1 MPIDNPD
8 SGGLICGFL
17 LQSEGAATLANWD
30 YKLPDMPSGPVWL
43 HFNLADTRA
52 ANWLAQAQAL
62 PEDARELLLDQDNH
76 AACEKFNRGLA
87 LTIGDFHHDFNDDP
101 EGFGTLRLYIDQ
113 HCLISGRRHPLK
125 AVDQLRR
132 EMTHGLEIASTVD
145 LFSHLIHDL
154 GETFHG
160 VIKNLNDIVDDSED
174 EILAGRL
181 QDQGTE
187 LGRIRRLLARLR
199 RHISGNRQAMT
210 QALAAIEQWDSA
222 ADISHLRQAVERL
235 DGSAQDLELVQDRA
249 RLLQEEIAGRLNEAT
264 NRNLYI
270 LSLATVALLPINLI
284 TGVFGMNTGG
294 LPWNE
299 DPSGFH
305 KAVIVMFV
313 AMAISLGVLHWRR
326 II

>member
-1 MPIDNPD
+1 MPIENPD
-8 SGGLICGFL
+8 TGGLICGFS
-17 LQSEGAATLANWD
+17 LQDGGPAYPVQWDHKSPSLPAGA
-30 YKLPDMPSGPVWL
+30 MWL

-52 ANWLAQAQAL
+52 TNWIAQCSAL
-62 PEDARELLLDQDNH
+62 PQDARDLLLDQDNH
-76 AACEKFNRGLA
+76 AACEVFHHGLA
-87 LTIGDFHHDFNDDP
+87 MTLGDLHHDFNDDP

-113 HCLISGRRHPLK
+113 RFVISGRRHPLK

-132 EMTHGLEIASTVD
+132 EMTRGLQIAGTVD
-145 LFSHLIHDL
+145 LFGHLVHDL

-199 RHISGNRQAMT
+199 RHVNGNRQAMA
-210 QALAAIEQWDSA
+210 QALAAIQHWDRG

-235 DGSAQDLELVQDRA
+235 EGSAQDLELVQDRA

-264 NRNLYI
+264 NRNLYV

-313 AMAISLGVLHWRR
+313 AMAASLGVLHWRR

>member
-1 MPIDNPD
+1 MLIETPD
-8 SGGLICGFL
+8 TGGLICGFS
-17 LQSEGAATLANWD
+17 LQANGPALPLQWD
-30 YKLPDMPSGPVWL
+30 YKSSALPDGPVWL

-52 ANWLAQAQAL
+52 TNWIAQCEAL
-62 PEDARELLLDQDNH
+62 PQDACELLLDLDNH
-76 AACEKFNRGLA
+76 PTCEVFNRGLA
-87 LTIGDFHHDFNDDP
+87 LKVGDLHHDFKDDP
-101 EGFGTLRLYIDQ
+101 EGFGTLHLYIDQ
-113 HCLISGRRHPLK
+113 HCVISGRLHPLK
-125 AVDQLRR
+125 AVDELRR
-132 EMTHGLEIASTVD
+132 EMSRGMQVATTVD
-145 LFSHLIHDL
+145 LFAHLVHDL
-154 GETFHG
+154 GETFHD
-160 VIKNLNDIVDDSED
+160 VIKNLSDIADDSED

-181 QDQGTE
+181 QDQGAE

-199 RHISGNRQAMT
+199 RHVNGNRQVLS
-210 QALAAIEQWDSA
+210 QAVNAVYRWDRD

-235 DGSAQDLELVQDRA
+235 EGSAQDLELVQDRA

-264 NRNLYI
+264 NRNLYV

-299 DPSGFH
+299 DPAGFH

-313 AMAISLGVLHWRR
+313 AMVISLGVLHWRR